1 MWIIRLFVYWRE
13 ILLWNYCKFVEC
25 QMTQVVPIGY
35 PNWKKK
41 SGHQLG
47 IILFEKF
54 IPCFFFF
61 FWYYDSRCTIN
72 SYIKVIKYIRI
83 HDADFQ
89 VEFLIKNCSF
99 PLFLF
104 LSYIFWWWRYYIMR
118 KIWTSS
124 FFFLFLVCFFYSS
137 NNVTFHSKAEERD
150 LNLFWISQ

>member
-1 MWIIRLFVYWRE
+1 MKLLQVCRMPNDPSSTNWVPQLEEKKWAPIRHNTV
-13 ILLWNYCKFVEC
+13 
-25 QMTQVVPIGY
+25 
-35 PNWKKK
+35 WKIY
-41 SGHQLG
+41 SM
-47 IILFEKF
+47 
-54 IPCFFFF
+54 FFFF